1 LRWSVYRSAYR
12 RRVAH
17 GCLECRCSRLSGCF
31 AAISLIEVI
40 LVWQVMLS
48 LSVFLNHGVENL
60 DPFFKANGMIFGDVS
75 GFGARAVIEQNTR
88 TLVERGKLR
97 CAACALFYR
106 PRITHEVATKINISG

>member
-40 LVWQVMLS
+40 LVWQVMLRDA
-48 LSVFLNHGVENL
+48 LI
-60 DPFFKANGMIFGDVS
+60 K
-75 GFGARAVIEQNTR
+75 
-88 TLVERGKLR
+88 ER
-97 CAACALFYR
+97 
-106 PRITHEVATKINISG
+106 